1 MKYSYE
7 KEIIAREQELLH
19 EISKMK
25 FSFKKLRKV
34 LELDALVN
42 FGR

>member
-1 MKYSYE
+1 MKYGYE
-7 KEIIAREQELLH
+7 KEIVAREQELLK

-42 FGR
+42 CGR